1 MGQLFRRLGARVTV
15 VQRGPHLLDHEDP
28 EISTALEEV
37 FRSEGIELVLG
48 ERVARIAARNG
59 GVALVLEGGRELAGS
74 HLLVSV
80 GRRPN
85 TDDLGCAE
93 GGVDLDD
100 RGYVRVDDMYRTSAA
115 GVYAVGDVTGGPQ
128 FTHTS
133 WDDHRILW
141 DVLQGRPAR
150 SRSGRVIP
158 YSVFTDP
165 QVGGV
170 GLTEREALARGLSF
184 QVATMPFGL
193 VNRAIET
200 DERAGIMKV
209 LVRPDD
215 GRVLGARV
223 VGAEGGELVH
233 VFAALM
239 QAGASIQ
246 ALVDMEFAHPTFAEG
261 LQSLAMQLPGRG

>member
-1 MGQLFRRLGARVTV
+1 
-15 VQRGPHLLDHEDP
+15 VQSGPHLLNREDP
-28 EISTALEEV
+28 EISAALEDV
-37 FRSEGIELVLG
+37 FRAEGIELALG
-48 ERVARIAARNG
+48 ARVARGAVRHG
-59 GVALVLEGGRELAGS
+59 GVALALEGGRELLGS
-74 HLLVSV
+74 HLLVAV

-93 GGVDLDD
+93 GGVGLDP
-100 RGYVRVDDMYRTSAA
+100 RGFVRVDDRYRTSAE

-133 WDDHRILW
+133 WDDHRILL
-141 DVLQGRPAR
+141 DVLEGRPAR

-158 YSVFTDP
+158 YTVFTDP

-170 GLTEREALARGLSF
+170 GISEREARTRGLPH
-184 QVATMPFGL
+184 QVASMPFGH
-193 VNRAIET
+193 VARAIET
-200 DERAGIMKV
+200 GETAGVMKV

-246 ALVDMEFAHPTFAEG
+246 ALVDMECAHPTFAEG
-261 LQSLAMQLPGRG
+261 LQSLAMRLPGRG